1 MPARSFAALLASA
14 LCLAAGAARAWE
26 PADAAAIAARLTE
39 VRAALKDKAPPAAA
53 EEKMTRAKQGKPAWT
68 GKSSF
73 KVEGDGKTYLL
84 GVGLQRAMPDAF
96 GTTMMSEGKAK
107 AGLLGLKGGAT
118 QVQSSPGKTTV
129 TTSGR
134 SSAEGVD
141 WWLGPDG
148 TFYALVVEE
157 SAPAAPET
165 APAAPAAAP
174 AAAPK

>member
-1 MPARSFAALLASA
+1 MAVRLSAALVCTA

-26 PADAAAIAARLTE
+26 PADAAAVAARLTE

-68 GKSSF
+68 AKSSF

-84 GVGLQRAMPDAF
+84 GVGLQRAMPDAV
-96 GTTMMSEGKAK
+96 GTTMISEGKAK
-107 AGLLGLKGGAT
+107 AGLLTLKSGST
-118 QVQSSPGKTTV
+118 QVQQPGPGKMMV
-129 TTSGR
+129 TTSGKT
-134 SSAEGVD
+134 SAEAVD

-157 SAPAAPET
+157 AAAAAPE
-165 APAAPAAAP
+165 AAPAAAP
-174 AAAPK
+174 APAGK